1 MPTTRTRA
9 QSSGTDTLPDTLPD
23 NFPLNFLLAVFFRQG
38 ASAARAGVPRTG
50 RPVQANSTIL
60 ACAVEIG
67 QCALGKIALLVRK
80 FRRTWREHHHEASFR
95 RSAVPV
101 RNHRRR
107 PREACA

>member
-67 QCALGKIALLVRK
+67 QCALGKIALFETRFRK
-80 FRRTWREHHHEASFR
+80 RFARTDSLLFFRGSR
-95 RSAVPV
+95 
-101 RNHRRR
+101 
-107 PREACA
+107 